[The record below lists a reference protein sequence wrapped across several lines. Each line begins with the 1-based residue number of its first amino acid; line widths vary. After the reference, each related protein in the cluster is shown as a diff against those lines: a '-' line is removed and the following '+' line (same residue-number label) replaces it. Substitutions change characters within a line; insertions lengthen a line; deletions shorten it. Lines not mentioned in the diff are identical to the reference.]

1 MPAELSTIRTR
12 DEKLAAIKRELET
25 LSNVEL
31 LLYFW
36 RHLAWKALAPARAVQ
51 LGTYLAGDIV
61 GVDYGPGVDAK
72 CNQFLEHPAIAIVVG
87 RRGASHLLIA
97 APKDG
102 DPVAGHSD
110 ATLAP
115 VSAWKR
121 SARQRA
127 SQHPQ
132 GGPVSSRVP
141 LGLLLVDMPNDD
153 AAPVNVGANAA
164 SQLHIVE
171 KDYGH
176 ALLAL

>member
-1 MPAELSTIRTR
+1 LPPGRPIPTAKS
-12 DEKLAAIKRELET
+12 
-25 LSNVEL
+25 
-31 LLYFW
+31 
-36 RHLAWKALAPARAVQ
+36 RAVQ

-115 VSAWKR
+115 SVGVEEIRAATGQSASVRRPGLVPRSFGFAVS
-121 SARQRA
+121 
-127 SQHPQ
+127 
-132 GGPVSSRVP
+132 
-141 LGLLLVDMPNDD
+141 
-153 AAPVNVGANAA
+153 
-164 SQLHIVE
+164 
-171 KDYGH
+171 
-176 ALLAL
+176 